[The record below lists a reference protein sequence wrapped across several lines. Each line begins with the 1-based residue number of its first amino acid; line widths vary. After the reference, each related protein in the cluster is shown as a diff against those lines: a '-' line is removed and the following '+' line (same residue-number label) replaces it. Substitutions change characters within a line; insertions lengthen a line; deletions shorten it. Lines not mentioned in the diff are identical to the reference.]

1 MSNYTHVNGT
11 SSGNG
16 DVPMNLGNFNEN
28 QIPRSERGSSVISTD
43 SDKSRKSP
51 DFIESDARLANTP
64 SVEAAD
70 AATREVV
77 NLCRELIQLAPTHDF
92 IRFENPALANAID
105 SVRQIAQTVV
115 LLAEM
120 NNNNN

>member
-11 SSGNG
+11 ASGNG
-16 DVPMNLGNFNEN
+16 DIPMNLGYGNES

-43 SDKSRKSP
+43 SDKS
-51 DFIESDARLANTP
+51 L
-64 SVEAAD
+64 EAAD

-77 NLCRELIQLAPTHDF
+77 NMCRDLIQLAPTHDF

-115 LLAEM
+115 ILAEANND
-120 NNNNN
+120 NNN